1 MLKQCL
7 GLCDMCYRII
17 TALYTVGLNPLRP
30 ISTGLSLNE
39 AIFNLYRLKELK
51 KQKVEE

>member
-1 MLKQCL
+1 MLKQFF

-17 TALYTVGLNPLRP
+17 TALYTVGLKPLRP

-39 AIFNLYRLKELK
+39 AIFNLCRLKELR
-51 KQKVEE
+51 KQKVKE